1 MKYPNF
7 LKEEDL
13 IGIPAPSAGA
23 KNEKKKRKF
32 NQAIQNLQNSGYS
45 LVLSKNLYHCEKG
58 RSASAKER
66 AQEVNEMFASEKIAA
81 MICAAGGDFLVESL
95 PWVDF
100 SLLLK
105 NPKIVAGFSDGTALL
120 YPITSK
126 YDIATVYGKN
136 FSALGVEKFRQ
147 SEQDFMDILEG
158 KKRIFESYPFYFNGD
173 EEETEKLDNHIYN
186 QTVYWKTIDQK
197 EVNMTGRII
206 GGCLDVLDELAG
218 TSYDGIEEFNQRY
231 QKDGIIWYFDNC
243 EMSMEE
249 VIRILWKMKEL
260 HYFDY
265 AKGVIFGRFGIEKST
280 YEYTVETCLKD
291 SVLSSLNIPII
302 YDADI
307 THKDPCLPIMNGSIA
322 KISCKEGKGKI
333 EFHFE

>member
-1 MKYPNF
+1 MKYHKF
-7 LKEEDL
+7 LKKGDF

-23 KNEKKKRKF
+23 RNEKKKRKF
-32 NQAIQNLQNSGYS
+32 EQAVQNFQNSGYS
-45 LVLSKNLYHCEKG
+45 LVLSKSLYHCEKG

-66 AQEVNEMFASEKIAA
+66 AQEINEMFRSEKIAT
-81 MICAAGGDFLVESL
+81 MICAAGGDFLVEIL
-95 PWVDF
+95 PFVDF
-100 SLLLK
+100 SLLVK
-105 NPKIVAGFSDGTALL
+105 NSKLVAGFSDSTALL

-126 YDIATVYGKN
+126 YDISTVYGKN
-136 FSALGVEKFRQ
+136 FSALGVEEFQQ
-147 SEQDFMDILEG
+147 SEQDFMDMLEG
-158 KKRIFESYPFYFNGD
+158 KKTVFESYPFYSNGD

-186 QTVYWKTIDQK
+186 QKVDWKTIDEK

-206 GGCLDVLDELAG
+206 GGCLDVLSELAG
-218 TSYDGIEEFNQRY
+218 TAYDGIEEFNQRY

-249 VIRILWKMKEL
+249 VIRTLWKMKEL

-265 AKGVIFGRFGIEKST
+265 AKGVIFGRFGTEKTT

-302 YDADI
+302 YNADI
-307 THKDPCLPIMNGSIA
+307 THKDPSLPIMNGSIA
-322 KISCKEGKGKI
+322 KISCKDGKGKI
-333 EFHFE
+333 EFRFE